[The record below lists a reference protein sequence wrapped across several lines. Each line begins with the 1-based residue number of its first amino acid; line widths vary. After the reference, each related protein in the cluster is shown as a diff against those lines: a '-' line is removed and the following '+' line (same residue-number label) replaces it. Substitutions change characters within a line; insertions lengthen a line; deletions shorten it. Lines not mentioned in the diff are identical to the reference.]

1 MQWIAAAMWDAIR
14 VATIMWVG
22 FQTMGPALVQAAA
35 PPWQGIPALWEPLDP
50 VAGNQ
55 GYMWLQL
62 TPAGRPSE
70 VRVIAENRTGAFE
83 SVLLG
88 LTT

>member
-1 MQWIAAAMWDAIR
+1 MEWVAMALWDAIR
-14 VATIMWVG
+14 AASIMWVG

-35 PPWQGIPALWEPLDP
+35 PPWQGIPVLEEPPDP
-50 VAGNQ
+50 VAGNA

-62 TPAGRPSE
+62 TPAGQPSE